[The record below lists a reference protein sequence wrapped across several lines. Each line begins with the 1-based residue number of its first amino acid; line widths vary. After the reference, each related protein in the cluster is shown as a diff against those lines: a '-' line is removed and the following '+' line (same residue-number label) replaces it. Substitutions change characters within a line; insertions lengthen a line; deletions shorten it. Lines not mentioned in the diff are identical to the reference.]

1 MRKFFSLLLAAIA
14 TAGIYTSCTPEVDD
28 VFDKSSAERISD
40 ALAAD
45 KQILVSAANGWRME
59 IYGNTDFGGYNLFL
73 KFANDNTVEV
83 ASETTYDP
91 ATGEGADVRVTSH
104 YKLEQSAGAV
114 LSFWPPRCSWGR
126 EV

>member
-59 IYGNTDFGGYNLFL
+59 I
-73 KFANDNTVEV
+73 
-83 ASETTYDP
+83 
-91 ATGEGADVRVTSH
+91 
-104 YKLEQSAGAV
+104 
-114 LSFWPPRCSWGR
+114 
-126 EV
+126 